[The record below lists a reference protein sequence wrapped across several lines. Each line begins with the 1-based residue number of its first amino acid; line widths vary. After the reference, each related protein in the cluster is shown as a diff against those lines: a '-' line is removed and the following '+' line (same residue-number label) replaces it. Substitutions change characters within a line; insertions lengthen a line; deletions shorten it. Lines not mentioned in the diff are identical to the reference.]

1 MNDLSLWLTL
11 HKVSARTVDRS
22 CKACVP
28 ARTEEPLS
36 QYGQQ
41 RARVE
46 CPYHGGVRIVEVA
59 IESILVSLGSSKPS
73 IV

>member
-41 RARVE
+41 S
-46 CPYHGGVRIVEVA
+46 VRIMEVCV
-59 IESILVSLGSSKPS
+59 L
-73 IV
+73 